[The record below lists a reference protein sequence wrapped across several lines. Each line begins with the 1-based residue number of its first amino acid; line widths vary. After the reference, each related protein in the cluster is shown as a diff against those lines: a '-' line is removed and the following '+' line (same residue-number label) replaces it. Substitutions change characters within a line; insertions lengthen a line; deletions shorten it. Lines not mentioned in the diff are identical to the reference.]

1 MKLLMYSSKLWSV
14 FRLTRFYHRF
24 HSLKIFIWVFPLVY
38 LLGGVGCVSSTAV
51 KDSPKHKI
59 TAKQLLV
66 KLDQKEQ
73 AWNEARATFTVF
85 IDLEQWQHAVEA
97 CNVMYQ
103 TEQPASIVAL
113 GHGVWLAVTY
123 PISADT
129 SVAMLN
135 HIVDET
141 PADSD
146 GAAVAAMVGYY
157 IADIRSND
165 KEHDSMTFLA
175 KTILGNVAKRHS
187 NVQTQKEMDAWLFK
201 LELNEPEVFLPR
213 LSLVVNSIVE
223 ENWWFDRDELR
234 SRLPVN

>member
-1 MKLLMYSSKLWSV
+1 MSESNDISAALSGDERQELAEKLNTYQDKLKSLPADSSDLERALIQLDISE
-14 FRLTRFYHRF
+14 
-24 HSLKIFIWVFPLVY
+24 
-38 LLGGVGCVSSTAV
+38 LLLA
-51 KDSPKHKI
+51 
-59 TAKQLLV
+59 
-66 KLDQKEQ
+66 LDQKEH
-73 AWNEARATFTVF
+73 AWNEARATFSVF
-85 IDLEQWQHAVEA
+85 VHNEEWQHAVEA

-141 PADSD
+141 PPTSD
-146 GAAVAAMVGYY
+146 GAAVAAMTGYY
-157 IADIRSND
+157 IADIRSTD
-165 KEHDSMTFLA
+165 EEHESMTFLA

-201 LELNEPEVFLPR
+201 LELNDPAFFLPR
-213 LSLVVNSIVE
+213 LSLVINSIVE

-234 SRLPVN
+234 SKLPVN

>member
-1 MKLLMYSSKLWSV
+1 MSESNDISAALSGDERQELAEKLSTYQDKLK
-14 FRLTRFYHRF
+14 
-24 HSLKIFIWVFPLVY
+24 SLPTDASDLDRALVQLDISE
-38 LLGGVGCVSSTAV
+38 LLLA
-51 KDSPKHKI
+51 
-59 TAKQLLV
+59 
-66 KLDQKEQ
+66 LDEKEH
-73 AWNEARATFTVF
+73 AWNEARSTFNVF
-85 IDLEQWQHAVEA
+85 IEHEEWQHAVEA

-103 TEQPASIVAL
+103 TEQPASIVSL
-113 GHGVWLAVTY
+113 GHGIWLAVTY

-157 IADIRSND
+157 IADIRATD
-165 KEHDSMTFLA
+165 EEHDSMTFLA

-187 NVQTQKEMDAWLFK
+187 NVQTQKEMDAWMFK
-201 LELNEPEVFLPR
+201 LELKEPEIFLPR
-213 LSLVVNSIVE
+213 LSLVINSIVE
-223 ENWWFDRDELR
+223 ENWWFDRDDLR

>member
-1 MKLLMYSSKLWSV
+1 MSEANNISAELSGDGRQELAEKLTNFQNKLKSMPAEATDLERALV
-14 FRLTRFYHRF
+14 QLDISELYLALD
-24 HSLKIFIWVFPLVY
+24 LK
-38 LLGGVGCVSSTAV
+38 
-51 KDSPKHKI
+51 
-59 TAKQLLV
+59 
-66 KLDQKEQ
+66 EE
-73 AWNEARATFTVF
+73 AWNEARGIFDTF
-85 IDLEQWQHAVEA
+85 IKAEEWQHAVEA

-141 PADSD
+141 PATSD
-146 GAAVAAMVGYY
+146 GAAVAAMAGYY
-157 IADIRSND
+157 IADIRSTDENH
-165 KEHDSMTFLA
+165 ESMTFLA
-175 KTILGNVAKRHS
+175 KTILGNVAQRHS
-187 NVQTQKEMDAWLFK
+187 NVKTQKEMDMWLMK
-201 LELNEPEVFLPR
+201 LELNDPQIFLPR

-223 ENWWFDRDELR
+223 ENWWFDRDDLR

>member
-1 MKLLMYSSKLWSV
+1 MSEVNDISAALSGEERQEL
-14 FRLTRFYHRF
+14 
-24 HSLKIFIWVFPLVY
+24 
-38 LLGGVGCVSSTAV
+38 AV
-51 KDSPKHKI
+51 KLTETQAKLKNLHSDSTPLERALI
-59 TAKQLLV
+59 QLDISELMLA
-66 KLDQKEQ
+66 LDLKEE
-73 AWNEARATFTVF
+73 AWNEARATFDTFVNN
-85 IDLEQWQHAVEA
+85 EQWQHAVEA

-113 GHGVWLAVTY
+113 GHGIWMAVTY

-157 IADIRSND
+157 IADIRSSD
-165 KEHDSMTFLA
+165 EEHDSMTFLA

-187 NVQTQKEMDAWLFK
+187 NIQTQKEMDAWMFR
-201 LELNEPEVFLPR
+201 LELKDPEIFLPR
-213 LSLVVNSIVE
+213 LSLVINSIVE
-223 ENWWFDRDELR
+223 DSWWFDRDDLR
-234 SRLPVN
+234 SRLPVH

>member
-1 MKLLMYSSKLWSV
+1 MSESNDISAALSGEERQEL
-14 FRLTRFYHRF
+14 
-24 HSLKIFIWVFPLVY
+24 
-38 LLGGVGCVSSTAV
+38 AV
-51 KDSPKHKI
+51 KL
-59 TAKQLLV
+59 TETQAKLKNLPADAAPMEKALIQLDISELMLA
-66 KLDQKEQ
+66 LDLKEE
-73 AWNEARATFTVF
+73 AWNEARATFDTF
-85 IDLEQWQHAVEA
+85 IKNEQWQHAVEA

-123 PISADT
+123 PIEADT
-129 SVAMLN
+129 SVAVLN

-146 GAAVAAMVGYY
+146 GAAVAAMAAYY
-157 IADIRSND
+157 IADIRSTDEN
-165 KEHDSMTFLA
+165 HNSMTFLA

-201 LELNEPEVFLPR
+201 LELKDPEIFLPR

-223 ENWWFDRDELR
+223 DNWWFDRDDLR

>member
-1 MKLLMYSSKLWSV
+1 MNEANDISAALSGEERQEL
-14 FRLTRFYHRF
+14 
-24 HSLKIFIWVFPLVY
+24 
-38 LLGGVGCVSSTAV
+38 AV
-51 KDSPKHKI
+51 KLTETQGKLKNLPADAAPMERALI
-59 TAKQLLV
+59 QLDISELMLA
-66 KLDQKEQ
+66 LDLKEE
-73 AWNEARATFTVF
+73 AWNEARSTFDTFVKN
-85 IDLEQWQHAVEA
+85 EQWQHAVEA

-113 GHGVWLAVTY
+113 GHGVWMAVTY

-157 IADIRSND
+157 IADIRSTD
-165 KEHDSMTFLA
+165 EEHESMTFLA

-187 NVQTQKEMDAWLFK
+187 NVQTQKEMDAWMFK

-234 SRLPVN
+234 ARLPVN

>member
-1 MKLLMYSSKLWSV
+1 MSESNDISAALSGDERQELAEKLNAYQDKLKSLPADTSV
-14 FRLTRFYHRF
+14 LERA
-24 HSLKIFIWVFPLVY
+24 LVQLDISE
-38 LLGGVGCVSSTAV
+38 LLLA
-51 KDSPKHKI
+51 
-59 TAKQLLV
+59 
-66 KLDQKEQ
+66 LDQKEH

-85 IDLEQWQHAVEA
+85 VENEEWQHAVEA

-146 GAAVAAMVGYY
+146 GAAVAAMAGYY
-157 IADIRSND
+157 IADIRSSD
-165 KEHDSMTFLA
+165 EEHESMTFLA

-187 NVQTQKEMDAWLFK
+187 NVQTQKEMDAWMFR
-201 LELNEPEVFLPR
+201 LELKEPEIFLPR

-223 ENWWFDRDELR
+223 DNWWFDRDELR
-234 SRLPVN
+234 AKLPVN

>member
-1 MKLLMYSSKLWSV
+1 MSESNDISAALSGDERQELAEKLNTYQDKLKSLPADSSDLERALIQLDISE
-14 FRLTRFYHRF
+14 
-24 HSLKIFIWVFPLVY
+24 
-38 LLGGVGCVSSTAV
+38 LLLA
-51 KDSPKHKI
+51 
-59 TAKQLLV
+59 
-66 KLDQKEQ
+66 LDQKEH

-85 IDLEQWQHAVEA
+85 VHNEEWQHAVEA

-141 PADSD
+141 PATSD
-146 GAAVAAMVGYY
+146 GAAVAAMTGYY
-157 IADIRSND
+157 IADIRSTD
-165 KEHDSMTFLA
+165 EEHESMTFLA

-201 LELNEPEVFLPR
+201 LELNDPAVFLPR

-234 SRLPVN
+234 AKLPVN

>member
-1 MKLLMYSSKLWSV
+1 MSESNDISAALSGDERQELAEKLNTYQDKLKALPADSSDLERALIQLDISE
-14 FRLTRFYHRF
+14 
-24 HSLKIFIWVFPLVY
+24 
-38 LLGGVGCVSSTAV
+38 LLLA
-51 KDSPKHKI
+51 
-59 TAKQLLV
+59 
-66 KLDQKEQ
+66 LDQKEH

-85 IDLEQWQHAVEA
+85 IHNEEWQHAVEA

-141 PADSD
+141 PATSD
-146 GAAVAAMVGYY
+146 GAAVAAMTGYY
-157 IADIRSND
+157 IADIRSTD
-165 KEHDSMTFLA
+165 EEHESMTFLA

-201 LELNEPEVFLPR
+201 LELNDPAVFLPR
-213 LSLVVNSIVE
+213 LSLVINSIVE

-234 SRLPVN
+234 SKLPVN

>member
-1 MKLLMYSSKLWSV
+1 MSESNDISAALSGEERQEL
-14 FRLTRFYHRF
+14 
-24 HSLKIFIWVFPLVY
+24 
-38 LLGGVGCVSSTAV
+38 AV
-51 KDSPKHKI
+51 KLTNYQSQLKSLPEDSTVLERAMI
-59 TAKQLLV
+59 QLDISELQLA
-66 KLDQKEQ
+66 LDLKEE
-73 AWNEARATFTVF
+73 AWNSARATFDTF
-85 IDLEQWQHAVEA
+85 IKNEEWQHAVEA

-123 PISADT
+123 PIQADT
-129 SVAMLN
+129 SVAVLN

-157 IADIRSND
+157 IADIRSSD
-165 KEHDSMTFLA
+165 EEHDSMTFLA

-187 NVQTQKEMDAWLFK
+187 NVQTQKEMDAWLFR
-201 LELNEPEVFLPR
+201 LELNDPAVFLPR

-223 ENWWFDRDELR
+223 ENWWIDRDDLR

>member
-1 MKLLMYSSKLWSV
+1 MQE
-14 FRLTRFYHRF
+14 FYMSESNDISAALSGEERQE
-24 HSLKIFIWVFPLVY
+24 L
-38 LLGGVGCVSSTAV
+38 AV
-51 KDSPKHKI
+51 KLTNYQSQLKSLPEDSTDLERAMI
-59 TAKQLLV
+59 QLDISELQLA
-66 KLDQKEQ
+66 LDLKEE
-73 AWNEARATFTVF
+73 AWNSARATFDTF
-85 IDLEQWQHAVEA
+85 IKNEEWQHAVEA

-123 PISADT
+123 PIQADT
-129 SVAMLN
+129 SVAVLN

-157 IADIRSND
+157 IADIRSSD
-165 KEHDSMTFLA
+165 EEHDSMTFLA

-187 NVQTQKEMDAWLFK
+187 NVQTQKEMDAWLFR
-201 LELNEPEVFLPR
+201 LELNDPAVFLPR

-223 ENWWFDRDELR
+223 ENWWIDRDDLR

>member
-1 MKLLMYSSKLWSV
+1 MSESNDISAALSGDERQELADKLNGYQDKFKNLPEDTSALE
-14 FRLTRFYHRF
+14 RA
-24 HSLKIFIWVFPLVY
+24 
-38 LLGGVGCVSSTAV
+38 LL
-51 KDSPKHKI
+51 
-59 TAKQLLV
+59 QLDISELLLA
-66 KLDQKEQ
+66 LDQKEH
-73 AWNEARATFTVF
+73 AWNEARAAFTVF
-85 IDLEQWQHAVEA
+85 MDNEEWQHAVEA

-123 PISADT
+123 PIATDT
-129 SVAMLN
+129 TVAMLN

-157 IADIRSND
+157 IADIRSTD
-165 KEHDSMTFLA
+165 EEHDSMTFLA

-187 NVQTQKEMDAWLFK
+187 NVQTQKEMDAWMFK
-201 LELNEPEVFLPR
+201 LELKEPEIFLPR

-223 ENWWFDRDELR
+223 DNWWFDRDELR
-234 SRLPVN
+234 AKLPVH

>member
-1 MKLLMYSSKLWSV
+1 MSE
-14 FRLTRFYHRF
+14 
-24 HSLKIFIWVFPLVY
+24 
-38 LLGGVGCVSSTAV
+38 STDISAALSGEERQELAV
-51 KDSPKHKI
+51 KLTDYQ
-59 TAKQLLV
+59 AKLKSLPAESSDVERAMVQLDISELQLA
-66 KLDQKEQ
+66 LDLKEE
-73 AWNEARATFTVF
+73 AWNSSRATFDTF
-85 IDLEQWQHAVEA
+85 IANEEWQHAVES

-113 GHGVWLAVTY
+113 GHGIWLAVTY

-157 IADIRSND
+157 IADIRSSD

-201 LELNEPEVFLPR
+201 LELNDPAIFLPR

-223 ENWWFDRDELR
+223 ESWWFDRDELR
-234 SRLPVN
+234 ARLPVN

>member
-1 MKLLMYSSKLWSV
+1 MSESNDISAALSGEERQEL
-14 FRLTRFYHRF
+14 
-24 HSLKIFIWVFPLVY
+24 
-38 LLGGVGCVSSTAV
+38 AV
-51 KDSPKHKI
+51 KLTNYQGQLKSLPEDSTDLERAMI
-59 TAKQLLV
+59 QLDISELQLA
-66 KLDQKEQ
+66 LDLKEE
-73 AWNEARATFTVF
+73 AWNSARATFDTF
-85 IDLEQWQHAVEA
+85 ITNEQWQHAVEA

-123 PISADT
+123 PIQADT
-129 SVAMLN
+129 SVAVLN

-157 IADIRSND
+157 IADIRSTD
-165 KEHDSMTFLA
+165 EEHESMTFLA

-201 LELNEPEVFLPR
+201 LELNDPAVFLPR

-223 ENWWFDRDELR
+223 ENWWFDRDDLR

>member
-1 MKLLMYSSKLWSV
+1 MSESNDISAALSGDERQELAEKLSSYQDKLK
-14 FRLTRFYHRF
+14 
-24 HSLKIFIWVFPLVY
+24 SLAADASALERALVQLDISE
-38 LLGGVGCVSSTAV
+38 LLLA
-51 KDSPKHKI
+51 
-59 TAKQLLV
+59 
-66 KLDQKEQ
+66 LDEKEH
-73 AWNEARATFTVF
+73 AWNEARTTFTVF
-85 IDLEQWQHAVEA
+85 IEHEEWQHAVEA

-113 GHGVWLAVTY
+113 GHGIWLAVTY

-141 PADSD
+141 PANSD

-157 IADIRSND
+157 IADIRSSD
-165 KEHDSMTFLA
+165 EEHDSMTFLA

-187 NVQTQKEMDAWLFK
+187 NVQTQKEMDAWMFK
-201 LELNEPEVFLPR
+201 LELKDPEIFLPR

-223 ENWWFDRDELR
+223 DNWWFDRDELR
-234 SRLPVN
+234 ARLPVN

>member
-1 MKLLMYSSKLWSV
+1 MSESNDISASLSGEERQEIAVRLSEMQTKFKNLPADATPLEKALTQLDISELMLA
-14 FRLTRFYHRF
+14 LD
-24 HSLKIFIWVFPLVY
+24 LK
-38 LLGGVGCVSSTAV
+38 
-51 KDSPKHKI
+51 
-59 TAKQLLV
+59 
-66 KLDQKEQ
+66 EE
-73 AWNEARATFTVF
+73 AWNEARATFDTF
-85 IDLEQWQHAVEA
+85 IKNEQWQHAVEA

-123 PISADT
+123 PIEADT
-129 SVAMLN
+129 SIAVLN

-146 GAAVAAMVGYY
+146 GAAVAAMAGYY
-157 IADIRSND
+157 IADIRSTDEN
-165 KEHDSMTFLA
+165 HDSMTFLA

-201 LELNEPEVFLPR
+201 LELKDPEVFLPR
-213 LSLVVNSIVE
+213 LSLVVSSIVE
-223 ENWWFDRDELR
+223 DNWWFDKDDLR

>member
-1 MKLLMYSSKLWSV
+1 MSESNEISAALSGDERQELAEKLTSYQDKLK
-14 FRLTRFYHRF
+14 
-24 HSLKIFIWVFPLVY
+24 SLPADTPDLERALIQLDISE
-38 LLGGVGCVSSTAV
+38 LLLA
-51 KDSPKHKI
+51 
-59 TAKQLLV
+59 
-66 KLDQKEQ
+66 LDQKEE
-73 AWNEARATFTVF
+73 AWNEARAIFDIF
-85 IDLEQWQHAVEA
+85 MKNEQWQHAVEA

-123 PISADT
+123 PIDADT
-129 SVAMLN
+129 TVAVLN

-157 IADIRSND
+157 IADIRTTDENH
-165 KEHDSMTFLA
+165 ESMTFLA

-201 LELNEPEVFLPR
+201 LELNDPAIFLPR
-213 LSLVVNSIVE
+213 LSLVVNSIVGE
-223 ENWWFDRDELR
+223 SWWFDRDDLR

>member
-1 MKLLMYSSKLWSV
+1 MSESNDISAALSGEERQEL
-14 FRLTRFYHRF
+14 
-24 HSLKIFIWVFPLVY
+24 
-38 LLGGVGCVSSTAV
+38 AV
-51 KDSPKHKI
+51 KL
-59 TAKQLLV
+59 TETQAKLKNLHSDATPLERALIQLDISELMLA
-66 KLDQKEQ
+66 LDLKEE
-73 AWNEARATFTVF
+73 AWNEARATFDTFVNN
-85 IDLEQWQHAVEA
+85 EQWQHAVEA

-113 GHGVWLAVTY
+113 GHGVWMAVTY

-157 IADIRSND
+157 IADIRSSD
-165 KEHDSMTFLA
+165 EEHDSMTFLA

-187 NVQTQKEMDAWLFK
+187 NVQTQKEMDAWMFK
-201 LELNEPEVFLPR
+201 LELKEPEIFLPR

-223 ENWWFDRDELR
+223 ENWWFDRDALR
-234 SRLPVN
+234 AKLPVN

>member
-1 MKLLMYSSKLWSV
+1 MSESNDISAALSGDELKELANKL
-14 FRLTRFYHRF
+14 
-24 HSLKIFIWVFPLVY
+24 
-38 LLGGVGCVSSTAV
+38 
-51 KDSPKHKI
+51 
-59 TAKQLLV
+59 TAKQNELMSLPAESTDIERALV
-66 KLDQKEQ
+66 QLDISELQLALDQKEQ
-73 AWNEARATFTVF
+73 SWNSARSTFDTF
-85 IDLEQWQHAVEA
+85 IKNEEWQHAVEA

-157 IADIRSND
+157 IADIRSSD
-165 KEHDSMTFLA
+165 EEHDSMTFLA

-187 NVQTQKEMDAWLFK
+187 NVQTQKEMDAWMFK
-201 LELNEPEVFLPR
+201 LELKEPEIFLPR

-223 ENWWFDRDELR
+223 DSWWFDREELR
-234 SRLPVN
+234 AKLPVN